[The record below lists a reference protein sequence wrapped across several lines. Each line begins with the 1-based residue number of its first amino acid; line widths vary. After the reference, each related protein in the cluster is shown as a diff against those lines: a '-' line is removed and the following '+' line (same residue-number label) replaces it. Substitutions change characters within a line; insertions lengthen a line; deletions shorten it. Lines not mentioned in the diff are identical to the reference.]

1 MPLLS
6 WILVGLALG
15 LIARFVTRRRPGI
28 IWTTL
33 IGLAG
38 GLIGGLIGQ
47 ALGWGGIMNG
57 FSIWSFL
64 LAIGVS
70 VVLLIIFALMRPLR
84 VRRG

>member
-15 LIARFVTRRRPGI
+15 FIARFVTRRRPGI
-28 IWTTL
+28 IWTML

-38 GLIGGLIGQ
+38 GVIGGFIGQ
-47 ALGWGGIMNG
+47 LAGWGGIMNG

-64 LAIGVS
+64 VAIGAS
-70 VVLLIIFALMRPLR
+70 VVLIVMGLMHP
-84 VRRG
+84 VRSQ